1 LECNIYIKTMNATKK
16 SWIKKIV
23 LIISVFV
30 MIFSLSMPIALAQD
44 DAQQEN
50 NTENTNINTQ
60 IDEKSENNV
69 NQAVEACDEDT
80 GGISIVVCPV
90 VNLLMRGITRLTL
103 GGGGQEEGQRK
114 SPLISFLAVT
124 PPRAVGDDGQPSR
137 LAVVV
142 NNVVTIAN
150 SIYILVFLIL
160 IFGSSLPFFT
170 AQNYTI
176 KKTLP
181 KLIAAVILT
190 QFTLVITGVII
201 DFFNLLGYAI
211 PNVILALGQVP
222 PDIVGSGGVTEKVGA
237 GLGATITG
245 AFAVGAGVSI
255 VTAGFGWIFIIGFL
269 IAAIISVII
278 GFVYMVLRYFL
289 IYVMILIA
297 PLAFVAW
304 VIPGTEKF
312 FKQWWTDFIRL
323 NAMFVTIM
331 ALLSASIVIASALT
345 GQEDTGLGF
354 LPALMPIIAL
364 FLIPKTL
371 KATTKGLSA
380 LSGAVLGA
388 AGAATGKATGAIK
401 SKGKEAAK
409 GQFQETRNE
418 RAAAAFGKGNRRAA
432 AIFQGKLPTSKGQM
446 YAGQQAAQFEAEK
459 LKNNK
464 ASLAQSSNLYQ
475 GLDLTQGRD
484 KIKAQLE
491 QRGLRGRALEHTTNT
506 IFSSHQQAGGVAAG
520 IESGNDLFNYEL
532 GQVAQGGTSAL
543 LGVSSGSEDLQV
555 AAVSQLAQTGNYD
568 VISNAQSAPGTKLTQ
583 DKVMKGIEPHIG
595 DVSSKAPDL
604 IKGKEGAFNSFSGGQ
619 LAGWDRDTVN
629 RMLTHAQT
637 QGRNSVAGKSLRA
650 AVVEINNDST
660 KSIDPKVKAAINSSG
675 LLGGTIL
682 K

>member
-1 LECNIYIKTMNATKK
+1 MDATKK

-44 DAQQEN
+44 DNQQRN
-50 NTENTNINTQ
+50 S
-60 IDEKSENNV
+60 DEILANPE
-69 NQAVEACDEDT
+69 VEVDATDNACKE
-80 GGISIVVCPV
+80 GVGAIEIVVCPV
-90 VNLLMRGITRLTL
+90 VRLLLRGIANLTL
-103 GGGGQEEGQRK
+103 GAPGQVEGQRK
-114 SPLISFLAVT
+114 SPLISFLAIT
-124 PPRAVGDDGQPSR
+124 PPRFEQDGQQTP
-137 LAVVV
+137 LARVIEGII
-142 NNVVTIAN
+142 NIAN
-150 SIYILVFLIL
+150 VIYILVFLIL

-181 KLIAAVILT
+181 KLIFAVILT

-211 PNVILALGQVP
+211 PNVLLALAQYQGPTESNTAGTVA
-222 PDIVGSGGVTEKVGA
+222 SGVGA
-237 GLGATITG
+237 GILVGTG
-245 AFAVGAGVSI
+245 GFAVVAG
-255 VTAGFGWIFIIGFL
+255 GFGWIFIIGFL
-269 IAAIISVII
+269 IAAFVSVII
-278 GFVYMVLRYFL
+278 GIIYMILRYFL

-331 ALLSASIVIASALT
+331 ALLSASIVVASALQ
-345 GQEDTGLGF
+345 GNPDTNLGI
-354 LPALMPIIAL
+354 LPALMPIVAL

-409 GQFQETRNE
+409 GQFQQTRNE
-418 RAAAAFGKGNRRAA
+418 AAAKAFGRGNRRAA
-432 AIFQGKLPTSKGQM
+432 AIFQGKLPTQKGQLE
-446 YAGQQAAQFEAEK
+446 AGQRAAQFEEEK

-464 ASLAQSSNLYQ
+464 AALAQSSNLYQ
-475 GLDLTQGRD
+475 GLDLTQGRGS
-484 KIKAQLE
+484 IKAQLQ
-491 QRGLRGRALEHTTNT
+491 QRGLRGRALENTTNT

-520 IESGNDLFNYEL
+520 IEGGNDLFNYEL
-532 GQVAQGGTSAL
+532 GKVAQGGSSAL
-543 LGVSSGSEDLQV
+543 LGVTSGSEDLQV
-555 AAVSQLAQTGNYD
+555 AAVSQLAETGRYD

-583 DKVMKGIEPHIG
+583 DKVMKGIQSNIG
-595 DVSSKAPDL
+595 DVSSKSPDI

-637 QGRNSVAGKSLRA
+637 KGINSDATKSLRD
-650 AVVEINNDST
+650 AVDEINKDST

-675 LLGGTIL
+675 LLGGKVL
-682 K
+682 Q